1 MIPRNHPSVAAVCRI
16 LGSLAILNSAV
27 DLALPAQFPPA
38 PPPPAPLR
46 PMQFPPFQEARL
58 SNGLQLILV
67 ENHELPIVSLSL
79 AFPAG
84 SRYDPPGMEGLA
96 DLTAELLTKGTK
108 TRTADQIA
116 AQIEGVGASLAASA
130 GADWLTVSTTVLTD
144 HLGLALELLS
154 DVLLNATFPQNEF
167 DLALKRAQSAL
178 QLEKSDPAALANRFF
193 AREIYGDHP
202 YGRSVNEAS
211 LASLSRDAVEQFA
224 RSRLAPQG
232 AYLVVAGDL
241 TLSDARANL
250 ERHLASWRGRPPTT
264 PSDPQ
269 PPGHRPTQILLVH
282 RPGSAQS
289 NILVG
294 NLTMGP
300 RNPLDYAITV
310 GNKILG
316 GGTDAR
322 LFQILREKKGWT
334 YGAYSSITRRLGT
347 GYFAASTEVRT
358 PVTDSA
364 LVELLAQLRRLRS
377 ETVADS
383 ELAAAKG
390 YLIGSFPRSIETPQ
404 QIASQVTT
412 VKLLG
417 LGDDYLH
424 TYRERLAA
432 VTAADIRNA
441 ALRLIKPDS
450 AVIVVVGDGE
460 AIYDRLRAIAP
471 VRIVDPDGKSLAPEE
486 LKAKIAAVAFDPAQL
501 VTGRDSFQV
510 MVQGNPFGYMTAEIL
525 RTADSLVYFEETV
538 IAAFGLRQKT
548 SVRLEPASLRVLS
561 VERTGSVGGQTLE
574 TRMDYRGERVRGRAQ
589 VPDPR
594 TGTPKVVEVDTAL
607 AAGTL
612 DVSAFQPLVAA
623 LPLSEGANFSLQ
635 VFEPAEKRTRTLSV
649 KVAGVTDLT
658 VPAGSF
664 SAYKVEVSGTPQPFV
679 FYVSRETPRRLVKI
693 EIVGQ
698 PLTFEL
704 AGRQRR

>member
-1 MIPRNHPSVAAVCRI
+1 MIVTRRRRSAAIRRI
-16 LGSLAILNSAV
+16 LGSLLFGGFTG
-27 DLALPAQFPPA
+27 ALPAAAQFPPT

-58 SNGLQLILV
+58 SNGLQLIVV

-116 AQIEGVGASLAASA
+116 AQIEGVGGFLAASA

-154 DVLLNATFPQNEF
+154 DVLLNATFPQSEF

-178 QLEKSDPAALANRFF
+178 QLEKSNPAALADRFF

-202 YGRSVNEAS
+202 YGRSLTQAS
-211 LASLSRDAVEQFA
+211 LAALSRDAVEQFA
-224 RSRLAPQG
+224 RSRLTPQG
-232 AYLVVAGDL
+232 AYLVVAGDI

-250 ERHLASWRGRPPTT
+250 ERYLGSWRGST
-264 PSDPQ
+264 PAPASDPQ

-289 NILVG
+289 NIVVG
-294 NLTMGP
+294 NLAMGP
-300 RNPLDYAITV
+300 RDPLYYAITV

-322 LFQILREKKGWT
+322 LFQILREQKGWT
-334 YGAYSSITRRLGT
+334 YGAYSSVTRRLGT

-364 LVELLAQLRRLRS
+364 LVELLAQLRRFRT
-377 ETVADS
+377 EVVTDS
-383 ELAAAKG
+383 ELGAARG

-404 QIASQVTT
+404 QVASQVTT

-417 LGDDYLH
+417 LGDDYLR

-460 AIYDRLRAIAP
+460 AVYDKLRAMAP
-471 VRIVDPDGKSLAPEE
+471 VKIVDPDGKLLAPED
-486 LKAKIAAVAFDPAQL
+486 LRPKTSSIAFDPAQL
-501 VTGRDSFQV
+501 VTRRDSFQV
-510 MVQGNPFGYMTAEIL
+510 MVQGNPFGYMTAEIV
-525 RTADSLVYFEETV
+525 RRADSLVYIEETV
-538 IAAFGLRQKT
+538 IAAAGLRQKT
-548 SVRLEPASLRVLS
+548 SVRLDPSSLRVLS
-561 VERTGSVGGQTLE
+561 VERTGSAGGQALDG
-574 TRMDYRGERVRGRAQ
+574 RVDYRGDRVRGRVQ

-594 TGTPKVVEVDTAL
+594 AGTPRVVELDTSL
-607 AAGTL
+607 AAGTV
-612 DVSAFQPLVAA
+612 DESAFQPLVAA
-623 LPLSEGANFSLQ
+623 LPLTEGAAFSLQ
-635 VFEPAEKRTRTLSV
+635 VFEAAEKRTRTLSV
-649 KVAGVTDLT
+649 RVAGTTDLT

-679 FYVSRETPRRLVKI
+679 FYVSREPPRRLVKI

-704 AGRQRR
+704 AASQRR